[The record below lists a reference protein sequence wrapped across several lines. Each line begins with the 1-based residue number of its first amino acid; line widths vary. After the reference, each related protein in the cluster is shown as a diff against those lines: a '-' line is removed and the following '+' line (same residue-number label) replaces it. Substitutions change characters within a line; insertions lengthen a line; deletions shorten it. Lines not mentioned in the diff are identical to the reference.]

1 MFEKPVLGISKCL
14 LGENVRYNGG
24 HQLDKYLRD
33 TLGAY
38 VTYVPVCPEADC
50 GMGIPREA
58 LRLVEK
64 DGQIRLITHDSSMD
78 KTDQMQIW
86 MEGVLN
92 QLSKQDLCGFIFKS
106 RSPSSGLFGVKI
118 YKPDG
123 SAAGKGSGIF
133 AKAFTER
140 FPLLPVEEEGRLND
154 DRLRENFIE
163 RVFVM
168 QRLIALEKAPKT
180 PARLMEFHAQHKYLL
195 MAHCPATVKQLG
207 ALLGNSKK
215 RSIPIVY
222 KEYACTFIKAFQ
234 KLATVHKNTN
244 VLQHLMGYF
253 KQDLTSSEKQELK
266 EVIDHY
272 HSGLV
277 PMIVPIILVQHY
289 VRKYQPEYLM
299 KQWYLSPHPMELML
313 RNHV

>member
-14 LGENVRYNGG
+14 LGESVRYDGG
-24 HQLDKYLRD
+24 HKLDKYLRD
-33 TLGAY
+33 QLGAY

-50 GMGIPREA
+50 GMGVPREA
-58 LRLVEK
+58 LRLVMVDEK
-64 DGQIRLITHDSSMD
+64 IRLLTRDSAQD
-78 KTDQMQIW
+78 KTEQMQKWI
-86 MEGVLN
+86 EGALGN
-92 QLSKQDLCGFIFKS
+92 LAGKNLCGFIFKA

-118 YKPDG
+118 YKHDG
-123 SAAGKGSGIF
+123 NQAGKGSGMF

-154 DRLRENFIE
+154 ARLRENFIE
-163 RVFVM
+163 RIFVM
-168 QRLIALEKAPKT
+168 QRLIALDKET
-180 PARLMEFHAQHKYLL
+180 RTLSRLIEFHAQHKYLL
-195 MAHCPATVKQLG
+195 MSHCPKTVKQLG
-207 ALLGNSKK
+207 AMLGRGKTYE
-215 RSIPIVY
+215 IAVLY
-222 KEYACTFIKAFQ
+222 AEYAGIFIRAFQ
-234 KLATVHKNTN
+234 KLATVQKNTN

-253 KQDLTSSEKQELK
+253 KQDITSSEKQELK

-277 PMIVPIILVQHY
+277 PMIVPITLVQHY
-289 VRKYQPEYLM
+289 VRKYKPEYLM

>member
-14 LGENVRYNGG
+14 LGENVRYDGG
-24 HQLDKYLRD
+24 HKLDKYLRD

-38 VTYVPVCPEADC
+38 VHFVPVCPEADC

-58 LRLVEK
+58 LRLVECRGK
-64 DGQIRLITHDSSMD
+64 IRLITRDRAID
-78 KTDQMQIW
+78 KTEQMQKWIDIT
-86 MEGVLN
+86 LN
-92 QLSKQDLCGFIFKS
+92 QLSKQNLCGFIFKA

-123 SAAGKGSGIF
+123 TLAGKGQGMF

-140 FPLLPVEEEGRLND
+140 FPLLPVEEEGRLHD

-168 QRLIALEKAPKT
+168 QRLITLDREPKT
-180 PARLMEFHAQHKYLL
+180 PARLMAFHAQHKYLL
-195 MAHCPATVKQLG
+195 MSHCPKTVKQLG
-207 ALLGNSKK
+207 ALLGKSKD
-215 RSIPIVY
+215 RAMNVLY
-222 KEYACTFIKAFQ
+222 TEYAGIFINAFR
-234 KLATVHKNTN
+234 KLATVQKNTN

-253 KQDLTSSEKQELK
+253 KNNLTPEEKQELK
-266 EVIDHY
+266 EVIGHY
-272 HSGLV
+272 YSGLV
-277 PMIVPIILVQHY
+277 PMMVPVTLIQHY
-289 VRKYQPEYLM
+289 VRKYKPEYLM